1 LLSNAVHPASHS
13 TPGDK
18 RDHEV
23 NSLNTWALRASKGIV
38 LRIKSP
44 LRGCHV
50 NVIWQSDSDKG
61 VFFNPDE
68 VLGIIRVK
76 IVTKRAA
83 VGYNSG
89 FLGWFVRADLFYLL
103 KS

>member
-1 LLSNAVHPASHS
+1 M
-13 TPGDK
+13 
-18 RDHEV
+18 
-23 NSLNTWALRASKGIV
+23 
-38 LRIKSP
+38 
-44 LRGCHV
+44 
-50 NVIWQSDSDKG
+50 NVIWQSDSGRG

-89 FLGWFVRADLFYLL
+89 FFGWFVRADLFYLL